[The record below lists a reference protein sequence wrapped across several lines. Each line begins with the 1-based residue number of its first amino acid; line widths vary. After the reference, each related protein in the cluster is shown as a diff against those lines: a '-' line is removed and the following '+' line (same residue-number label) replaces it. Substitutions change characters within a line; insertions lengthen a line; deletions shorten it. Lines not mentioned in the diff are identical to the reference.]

1 MCIQKNHLRS
11 FINNNLNNTLKK
23 EIILSCFRHIFL
35 MTIRIEKNYPVFTVI
50 IDNPEVKNAVDGE
63 TARALANAFRDFEN
77 DKNALVAVLWGAH
90 GNFCSG
96 ANLKAILAGKGN
108 TIKREGDGPMGPTRM
123 QLSKPV
129 IAAVSGYAV
138 AGGLELAIW
147 CDLRIVEKSAIF
159 GIFCRRFGVPLIDG
173 GTIRLPRLI
182 GMSRALDMILTGR
195 PVKSEEALQW
205 GLANKIVEDGKARQ
219 EAEELARF
227 IASNPQICMRNDR
240 LSAYEQFAMSLDE
253 AIENEFKIGLKTLK
267 TGEFI
272 KGSKAFKEGKG
283 KHGSFD

>member
-1 MCIQKNHLRS
+1 MAIK
-11 FINNNLNNTLKK
+11 
-23 EIILSCFRHIFL
+23 
-35 MTIRIEKNYPVFTVI
+35 IEKNYPVFTII

-63 TARALANAFRDFEN
+63 TAQELADAFRAFEK
-77 DKNALVAVLWGAH
+77 DESALIAVLWGSN

-108 TIKREGDGPMGPTRM
+108 AIKREGDGPMGPTRM

-147 CDLRIVEKSAIF
+147 CDLRVVEKSAVF

-182 GMSRALDMILTGR
+182 GLSRAMDMILTGR
-195 PVKSEEALQW
+195 PVKSDEALDW
-205 GLANKIVEDGKARQ
+205 GLANKVVEDGMARQ
-219 EAEELARF
+219 EAEDLARF

-240 LSAYEQFAMSLDE
+240 LSAYEQFGMSIDD
-253 AIENEFKIGLKTLK
+253 AIENEFKIGLATLK
-267 TGEFI
+267 KGEFI
-272 KGSKAFKEGKG
+272 KGSKEFTMGKG
-283 KHGSFD
+283 KHGKF